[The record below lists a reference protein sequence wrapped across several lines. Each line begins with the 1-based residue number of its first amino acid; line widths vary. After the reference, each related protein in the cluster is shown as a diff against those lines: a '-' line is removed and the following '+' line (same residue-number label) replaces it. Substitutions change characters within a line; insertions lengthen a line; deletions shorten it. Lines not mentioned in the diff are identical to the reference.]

1 MSPYCFI
8 EVRRENLIE
17 DALNILSKVG
27 MNFKKEIKVKFINEE
42 GIDSGGVRKE
52 FFQLIV
58 KQIFDPN
65 YSMFH
70 YNDETRTYWFNSD
83 TFEPRIKFE
92 LIGFI
97 LGLALYNSVIL
108 DVHFPRA
115 IYKKLLGY
123 KLDFSDLVDFS
134 PSIAQSL
141 KFILD
146 YKKPD
151 LQEVMTCTFSIDVDT
166 YGKINTIELIPN
178 GSNIYVN
185 QSNKVEYVKKY
196 LDWLFNT
203 SIRHLFESFKKGFYK
218 LYSGEMITNCDPEEL
233 QLLICGSP
241 VLDFHEL
248 EKATKYDGGYNSKSD
263 TIIKFWDIL
272 HSLDLEQKKKFYSFL
287 QEVIEPQLVV

>member
-58 KQIFDPN
+58 KQIFDPD

-123 KLDFSDLVDFS
+123 KLDFSDFVDFS
-134 PSIAQSL
+134 PSISQSL
-141 KFILD
+141 KFILA
-146 YKKPD
+146 YKNPD
-151 LQEVMTCTFSIDVDT
+151 LQEVMTFSFSIDVDT
-166 YGKINTIELIPN
+166 YGQFITI
-178 GSNIYVN
+178 
-185 QSNKVEYVKKY
+185 
-196 LDWLFNT
+196 
-203 SIRHLFESFKKGFYK
+203 
-218 LYSGEMITNCDPEEL
+218 
-233 QLLICGSP
+233 
-241 VLDFHEL
+241 
-248 EKATKYDGGYNSKSD
+248 
-263 TIIKFWDIL
+263 
-272 HSLDLEQKKKFYSFL
+272 
-287 QEVIEPQLVV
+287 